1 MCRPATN
8 YNTGTPTSWFL
19 FFRSPPVSY
28 FHLGRL
34 SIFVAFALILGPTL
48 YAAEPTPRE
57 LVTGAKRIVFLGDSN
72 TYAGHYVADLEAWLY
87 AQKLKNKPHVVQVGL
102 PSETVSGL
110 SEDGHAGGQFP
121 RPDVAERLD
130 RVLALTKPDLVFACY
145 GMNCGIYQPFDEG
158 RFAKYQE
165 GIKNL
170 RAACEKAGA
179 EIVHLTP
186 PYYDNKRK
194 PLDFSYNDLLGKYSQ
209 WLLSQRKAGWNVV
222 DLHTPMTQGVMERR
236 KSDPEFTYSPDAVH
250 PTEAGHWV
258 MASAVLRW
266 LGDEKAATAEGPL
279 AMLNDIGS
287 KKEILPLVQQR
298 ANILRDAYLGEAGH
312 KRPGIAKG
320 LPVAEAEA
328 KAKEIDAKIVEMLK

>member
-1 MCRPATN
+1 MNRF
-8 YNTGTPTSWFL
+8 FL
-19 FFRSPPVSY
+19 WSLLALSTLSLT
-28 FHLGRL
+28 LGQL
-34 SIFVAFALILGPTL
+34 AL
-48 YAAEPTPRE
+48 AADPTPRE

-72 TYAGHYVADLEAWLY
+72 TYAGNYVADLEAWLY
-87 AQKLKNKPHVVQVGL
+87 AQKLKNKPHVIQVGL

-170 RAACEKAGA
+170 RTACEKIGA
-179 EIVHLTP
+179 KVVHLTP
-186 PYYDNKRK
+186 PYYDDKRGPK
-194 PLDFSYNDLLGKYSQ
+194 DFSYNELLGKYSQ
-209 WLLSQRKAGWNVV
+209 WLLSQRKNGWNVV
-222 DLHTPMTQGVMERR
+222 DLHTPMSQGVIERR
-236 KSDPEFTYSPDAVH
+236 KTDPDFTFSPDAVH

-266 LGDEKAATAEGPL
+266 LGDEKAANAEGPL
-279 AMLNDIGS
+279 AMLDEIGS
-287 KKEILPLVQQR
+287 NKEILPLVQER
-298 ANILRDAYLGEAGH
+298 ANILRDAYLGAAGH

-328 KAKEIDAKIVEMLK
+328 KAKGIDDKILNILK